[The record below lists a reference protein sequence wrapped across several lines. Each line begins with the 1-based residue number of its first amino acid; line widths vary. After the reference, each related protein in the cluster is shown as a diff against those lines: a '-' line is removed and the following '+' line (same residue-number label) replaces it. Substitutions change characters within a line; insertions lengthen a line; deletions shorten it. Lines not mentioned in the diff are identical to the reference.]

1 MKILADA
8 TLTHIPYNSFFTYSV
23 YHDAHEMQQTLGDND
38 ILICRSTLK
47 ITPQVLKDA
56 NIKCIATASSG
67 TDHIDMRYLA
77 ENNIQLIDAKGCNAN
92 SVANYVMCCIA
103 ALRIN
108 KYTVGN
114 NIGIIGMG
122 AVGQTVA
129 QQLLATKFKV
139 YGYDPLNPAHNYSCT
154 LQELQACDVLLIH
167 ANLHATEPFPSYNL
181 INQDFLQKTKAKII
195 INAARGNIVNEEN
208 LLAHSSII
216 YCTDVYANEP
226 AINPEIIQYANIC
239 TPHIAGHS
247 IDAKYKTMLH
257 LRDCIHHQYGVSL
270 PENTEHTTTM
280 LKIDYT
286 KNWEDQ
292 ILQIYNPYI
301 ETKRLQQATNLQET
315 FLRLRQEHKFRCEFS
330 NIPNYSAP

>member
-1 MKILADA
+1 MKRTSCVRRNSPSLRKMLLLC
-8 TLTHIPYNSFFTYSV
+8 TLTV
-23 YHDAHEMQQTLGDND
+23 DVA
-38 ILICRSTLK
+38 
-47 ITPQVLKDA
+47 TP
-56 NIKCIATASSG
+56 IKCAISLSESP
-67 TDHIDMRYLA
+67 HVI
-77 ENNIQLIDAKGCNAN
+77 
-92 SVANYVMCCIA
+92 
-103 ALRIN
+103 
-108 KYTVGN
+108 
-114 NIGIIGMG
+114 
-122 AVGQTVA
+122 
-129 QQLLATKFKV
+129 
-139 YGYDPLNPAHNYSCT
+139 SC
-154 LQELQACDVLLIH
+154 A
-167 ANLHATEPFPSYNL
+167 
-181 INQDFLQKTKAKII
+181 
-195 INAARGNIVNEEN
+195 
-208 LLAHSSII
+208 II

-330 NIPNYSAP
+330 NIPNCSAP